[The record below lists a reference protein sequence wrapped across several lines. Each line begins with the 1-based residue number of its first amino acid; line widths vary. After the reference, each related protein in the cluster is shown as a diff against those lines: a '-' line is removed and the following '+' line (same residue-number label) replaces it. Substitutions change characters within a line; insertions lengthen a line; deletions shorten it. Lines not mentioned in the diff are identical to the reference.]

1 MKTLTT
7 MIASC
12 FLAAANLFAA
22 PDLYRAADLQP
33 PPVPREFRAAW
44 ISEIASNAD
53 WPSRP
58 GLSVA
63 DQKAEMI
70 SLLDHAVQLHL
81 NAVIF
86 QVRPASDAVYASP
99 YEPWSEFLTGV
110 QGRPPQPYYDPL
122 AFAIQEAHKRGLE
135 LHAWFNPFRAGL
147 PIAKS
152 APAWNHITR
161 THPEFI
167 CRYGD
172 QTWLDPGNP
181 AVRAYVL
188 TVVMDVVRRY
198 DVDGVQFDDYFY
210 PYQKTDDRGR
220 PLDFPDEETWNK
232 YGAPLHLNRDDWRRA
247 NVNKF
252 IYSVYTMVKAVKPW
266 VKVGVSPFGIWRPG
280 YPPQIRGLDSY
291 STLYSDSRL
300 WLASGWVDY
309 LSPQLYWPVESRQ
322 QSFPVLLDWWEQQNI
337 KGRGL
342 WPGLEAASVGGALKA
357 NDIERQV
364 RVLRETPGVD
374 GEVYFHLRNLI
385 DNPDLN
391 AFVRAANTNAV
402 LIPAM
407 NWLSSSAP
415 SQPYIYVAD
424 DSTEALTFNWRSS
437 DIPPKLWLV
446 QYRGTNDVWMAQIY
460 PADQV
465 GCTFSTMRPDLIAVS
480 AVDNYGIISAPAVLR
495 RFVTPERRRP
505 ASGKTG
511 VFAY

>member
-1 MKTLTT
+1 
-7 MIASC
+7 
-12 FLAAANLFAA
+12 
-22 PDLYRAADLQP
+22 
-33 PPVPREFRAAW
+33 
-44 ISEIASNAD
+44 
-53 WPSRP
+53 
-58 GLSVA
+58 
-63 DQKAEMI
+63 
-70 SLLDHAVQLHL
+70 
-81 NAVIF
+81 
-86 QVRPASDAVYASP
+86 
-99 YEPWSEFLTGV
+99 
-110 QGRPPQPYYDPL
+110 
-122 AFAIQEAHKRGLE
+122 
-135 LHAWFNPFRAGL
+135 
-147 PIAKS
+147 
-152 APAWNHITR
+152 
-161 THPEFI
+161 
-167 CRYGD
+167 
-172 QTWLDPGNP
+172 
-181 AVRAYVL
+181 
-188 TVVMDVVRRY
+188 
-198 DVDGVQFDDYFY
+198 
-210 PYQKTDDRGR
+210 
-220 PLDFPDEETWNK
+220 
-232 YGAPLHLNRDDWRRA
+232 
-247 NVNKF
+247 
-252 IYSVYTMVKAVKPW
+252 
-266 VKVGVSPFGIWRPG
+266 
-280 YPPQIRGLDSY
+280 
-291 STLYSDSRL
+291 
-300 WLASGWVDY
+300 VDY

-391 AFVRAANTNAV
+391 AFVRDANTNAV

-465 GCTFSTMRPDLIAVS
+465 GCTFSKMRPDLIAVS